1 MRRLL
6 ALASVSA
13 LVMVAGGAAADSF
26 SLTVVSQNNTSITF
40 SYPAQTGFGY
50 LYSANGTV
58 VSRTYDASKTQV
70 RFSKANSYEVA
81 AIVKGT
87 TGSYPTAPPPP
98 PPPPP
103 PTGAWPDATNTGTPP
118 GVTLHAC
125 NGNIT
130 TTGTYDLCQFN
141 GAVTV
146 NAANVK
152 ITRSLILG
160 PVRPS
165 DTLTGLVIS
174 DTTINC
180 QCLSNS
186 DNDTPVAIMENN
198 YTLLRVNIYN
208 AGHGAAV
215 KNNVVIQDSYI
226 HGLGNN
232 NQAHKDGIFIG
243 DGHGS
248 RIIHNNVECNDGPAR
263 GCTAAIGIF
272 DDFSDV
278 YDFVIDG
285 NLLNTGGA
293 YCFYGSG
300 GPDKPF
306 VSHNITFTNNHFG
319 RKFEPDC
326 GVLGPVTYWDSSKP
340 GMVWSGNVWDDTG
353 QPVPPV
359 Y

>member
-1 MRRLL
+1 
-6 ALASVSA
+6 
-13 LVMVAGGAAADSF
+13 
-26 SLTVVSQNNTSITF
+26 
-40 SYPAQTGFGY
+40 
-50 LYSANGTV
+50 
-58 VSRTYDASKTQV
+58 
-70 RFSKANSYEVA
+70 
-81 AIVKGT
+81 
-87 TGSYPTAPPPP
+87 
-98 PPPPP
+98 
-103 PTGAWPDATNTGTPP
+103 
-118 GVTLHAC
+118 VTLHSC
-125 NGNIT
+125 SSTIN
-130 TTGTYDLCQFN
+130 TTGTYDACQFA
-141 GAVTV
+141 GPVIV
-146 NAANVK
+146 NASNVK

-165 DTLTGLVIS
+165 DNQTGLVIS

-180 QCLSNS
+180 NCLSTS
-186 DNDTPVAIMENN
+186 DDDTPIAILENN

-208 AGHGAAV
+208 AGHGAGV
-215 KNNVVIQDSYI
+215 KNNVLIQDSYI

-272 DDFSDV
+272 DDFSNV

-300 GPDKPF
+300 GPSKPF
-306 VSHNITFTNNHFG
+306 HSYNITFTNNHFG

-326 GVLGPVTYWDSSKP
+326 GVLGPVTYWDSRQP

-353 QPVPPV
+353 QIVNPV